1 MGDHLLCRWR
11 GYWMLAE
18 EFGKP
23 NADGKRNRQLTVHTW
38 PTLGEARA
46 WCQQQ
51 VDEKGRH
58 IVASVE
64 LGGQLYPP
72 RACAMLEELLRQ
84 PSGITVNQLA
94 HACQTSVAYAK
105 QTAQRRADS
114 GLTLPLASAGKA
126 SPGKFTVALSP
137 AGRRLAFDVA
147 EGD

>member
-1 MGDHLLCRWR
+1 MTGRRVARASRAEMGDHLLCRWR

-23 NADGKRNRQLTVHTW
+23 SADGKRNRQLTVHTW

-46 WCQQQ
+46 WCEKQ

-72 RACAMLEELLRQ
+72 RACAMLEELLR
-84 PSGITVNQLA
+84 
-94 HACQTSVAYAK
+94 
-105 QTAQRRADS
+105 
-114 GLTLPLASAGKA
+114 
-126 SPGKFTVALSP
+126 
-137 AGRRLAFDVA
+137 
-147 EGD
+147 